1 MLCVI
6 AWQHLNGSEF
16 VGNGITSHR
25 LLTLI
30 EKISYSLETV
40 HRCFV
45 LAMKGAT
52 AMIAAKATAEVV
64 EADIQAKKAGDTRIL
79 LKPIRLKDHTL
90 NTYFIPISTKSNNNN
105 D

>member
-1 MLCVI
+1 
-6 AWQHLNGSEF
+6 
-16 VGNGITSHR
+16 
-25 LLTLI
+25 
-30 EKISYSLETV
+30 
-40 HRCFV
+40 
-45 LAMKGAT
+45 MKGAT